1 MLKLLHQ
8 NCESNYHTNMS
19 DLGFNKNNNS
29 IQHISDWFERNQC
42 NSLLVTGLFDDI
54 PGVSFFIKD
63 REHRLIMV
71 NAGFLPRLGLSQEE
85 LFGKSDFDIFP
96 ARLAEHFRRDDRE
109 IFESKKP
116 KLNIL
121 ELVFNSQGLP
131 DWYLTNKYPLFN
143 DRNDVIG
150 LMGTVRPYG
159 DGEKKELKWERDDE
173 IGRAVNHIRN
183 NFRGEIS
190 ISDLVSISG
199 LTHRKLHRGFVE
211 LFGIAPMQ
219 FITRTR
225 IEAACD
231 DLLSSTNKL
240 SVIAKENGFY
250 DQSSFTQLFRR
261 QMKITPLKYRKQ
273 KGFI

>member
-1 MLKLLHQ
+1 MEEQ
-8 NCESNYHTNMS
+8 NEK
-19 DLGFNKNNNS
+19 DLIQGVGQANEWFEKNHCNPL
-29 IQHISDWFERNQC
+29 HIS
-42 NSLLVTGLFDDI
+42 SLFDDL
-54 PGVSFFIKD
+54 PGVSFFVKD
-63 REHRLIMV
+63 KEHRLIMV
-71 NAGFLPRLGLSQEE
+71 NAGFLPRLGLSQQE

-96 ARLAEHFRRDDRE
+96 ARLAEHFRREDRE
-109 IFESKKP
+109 IFATHRP

-143 DRNDVIG
+143 KFGEVIG

-183 NFRGEIS
+183 YFRKEIS
-190 ISDLVSISG
+190 ISNLVEVSG

-231 DLLSSTNKL
+231 DLLASNKKL
-240 SVIAKENGFY
+240 SLVARENGFY

-261 QMKITPLKYRKQ
+261 QMNITPLKYRKQ
-273 KGFI
+273 RGFI

>member
-1 MLKLLHQ
+1 MVT
-8 NCESNYHTNMS
+8 TN
-19 DLGFNKNNNS
+19 FNVSTKS
-29 IQHISDWFERNQC
+29 IQHVTEWFESNQC
-42 NSLLVTGLFDDI
+42 NPLLLSELFEDL

-63 REHRLIMV
+63 KEHRLVMV
-71 NAGFLPRLGLSQEE
+71 NDGFLPRLGLSQEE
-85 LFGKSDFDIFP
+85 LFGKTDFDLFP
-96 ARLAEHFRRDDRE
+96 ARLAEHFRRDDRD
-109 IFESKKP
+109 IFETKKA

-143 DRNDVIG
+143 DRGDVAG

-183 NFRGEIS
+183 HFRSEMA
-190 ISDLVSISG
+190 ISDLVKVSG
-199 LTHRKLHRGFVE
+199 LSHRKLHRGFVE
-211 LFGIAPMQ
+211 LFGVAPMQ

-231 DLLSSTNKL
+231 DLLSSTKKL

-250 DQSSFTQLFRR
+250 DQSSFTPIISSANENYPFE
-261 QMKITPLKYRKQ
+261 IS
-273 KGFI
+273 

>member
-1 MLKLLHQ
+1 MDTINFVKP
-8 NCESNYHTNMS
+8 T
-19 DLGFNKNNNS
+19 KS
-29 IQHISDWFERNQC
+29 IQHVTDWFERNRC
-42 NSLLVTGLFDDI
+42 NPLNLSALFDDL

-63 REHRLIMV
+63 REHRLVMV
-71 NAGFLPRLGLSQEE
+71 NNGFLPRLGLSQAE
-85 LFGKSDFDIFP
+85 LFGKTDFDLFP
-96 ARLAEHFRRDDRE
+96 ARLAEHFRREDRE
-109 IFESKKP
+109 IFTSKLP

-143 DRNDVIG
+143 NRGDVIG

-173 IGRAVNHIRN
+173 IGRAVNHVRN
-183 NFRGEIS
+183 HFRAEIS
-190 ISDLVSISG
+190 IGDLVKVSG
-199 LTHRKLHRGFVE
+199 LSHRKLHRGFIE
-211 LFGIAPMQ
+211 LFGVAPMQ

-231 DLLSSTNKL
+231 DLLTSSKKL

-273 KGFI
+273 RGFV

>member
-1 MLKLLHQ
+1 
-8 NCESNYHTNMS
+8 
-19 DLGFNKNNNS
+19 
-29 IQHISDWFERNQC
+29 
-42 NSLLVTGLFDDI
+42 
-54 PGVSFFIKD
+54 
-63 REHRLIMV
+63 
-71 NAGFLPRLGLSQEE
+71 LGLSQQE
-85 LFGKSDFDIFP
+85 LFGKTDFDLFP
-96 ARLAEHFRRDDRE
+96 ARLAEHFRRDDRD
-109 IFESKKP
+109 IFESRKP

-131 DWYLTNKYPLFN
+131 DWYLTNKYPIFN
-143 DRNDVIG
+143 DRADVIG

-159 DGEKKELKWERDDE
+159 DGENKELKWERDDE

-190 ISDLVSISG
+190 ISDLVEVSG
-199 LTHRKLHRGFVE
+199 IPHRKLHRGFVE
-211 LFGIAPMQ
+211 LFGTAPMQ

-231 DLLSSTNKL
+231 DLLSSSKKL
-240 SVIAKENGFY
+240 SIIAGENGFY

-273 KGFI
+273 RGFI

>member
-1 MLKLLHQ
+1 MSSKNVQ
-8 NCESNYHTNMS
+8 KFSNWFNEISCETVQ
-19 DLGFNKNNNS
+19 LC
-29 IQHISDWFERNQC
+29 QLFE
-42 NSLLVTGLFDDI
+42 SI

-63 REHRLIMV
+63 NESRLMYM
-71 NAGFLPRLGLSQEE
+71 NEKFLPRIGLGSNEE
-85 LFGKSDFDIFP
+85 LYGKTDFDLFP
-96 ARLAEHFRRDDRE
+96 PRLAEHFRRDDRQVME
-109 IFESKKP
+109 TKKP
-116 KLNIL
+116 MLNIL

-150 LMGTVRPYG
+150 LVGTVRPYG

-173 IGRAVNHIRN
+173 IGRAVNHVRN
-183 NFRGEIS
+183 YFRQEIS
-190 ISDLVSISG
+190 ISDLVDVSG
-199 LTHRKLHRGFVE
+199 LTHRKLHRGFIE

-231 DLLSSTNKL
+231 DLLTSNKKL
-240 SVIAKENGFY
+240 SQIAKENGFY

-273 KGFI
+273 KGFV

>member
-1 MLKLLHQ
+1 
-8 NCESNYHTNMS
+8 
-19 DLGFNKNNNS
+19 
-29 IQHISDWFERNQC
+29 
-42 NSLLVTGLFDDI
+42 
-54 PGVSFFIKD
+54 
-63 REHRLIMV
+63 MV
-71 NAGFLPRLGLSQEE
+71 NAGFLPRVGFVLEE
-85 LFGKSDFDIFP
+85 LLGKSDFDIFP
-96 ARLAEHFRRDDRE
+96 MRLAEYFRRDDRE
-109 IFESKKP
+109 IFESKNQSLIYWSLFSIVRAYP
-116 KLNIL
+116 I
-121 ELVFNSQGLP
+121 GIP
-131 DWYLTNKYPLFN
+131 TNKYPLFN
-143 DRNDVIG
+143 DRKDVIG

-159 DGEKKELKWERDDE
+159 DGENKELKWERDDE

-183 NFRGEIS
+183 HFRGEIS
-190 ISDLVSISG
+190 ISDLVRISG

>member
-1 MLKLLHQ
+1 MVRTNFNVSTKSILHVT
-8 NCESNYHTNMS
+8 E
-19 DLGFNKNNNS
+19 
-29 IQHISDWFERNQC
+29 WFESNQC
-42 NSLLVTGLFDDI
+42 NPLLLSELFEDL

-63 REHRLIMV
+63 KEHRLVMV
-71 NAGFLPRLGLSQEE
+71 NDGFLPRLGLSQEE
-85 LFGKSDFDIFP
+85 LFGKTDFDLFP
-96 ARLAEHFRRDDRE
+96 ARLAEHFRRDDRD
-109 IFESKKP
+109 IFETKKA

-143 DRNDVIG
+143 DRGDVAG

-183 NFRGEIS
+183 HFRSEMA
-190 ISDLVSISG
+190 ISDLVKVSG
-199 LTHRKLHRGFVE
+199 LSHRKLHRGFVE
-211 LFGIAPMQ
+211 LFGVAPMQ

-231 DLLSSTNKL
+231 DLLSSTKKL

-273 KGFI
+273 RGFI

>member
-1 MLKLLHQ
+1 MKEL
-8 NCESNYHTNMS
+8 T
-19 DLGFNKNNNS
+19 FNETANS
-29 IQHISDWFERNQC
+29 IKHVSDWFEENRC
-42 NSLLVTGLFDDI
+42 TPLLVSSLFDDL
-54 PGVSFFIKD
+54 PGVSFFVKD
-63 REHRLIMV
+63 REHRLVMV

-85 LFGKSDFDIFP
+85 LFGKSDFDLFP

-109 IFESKKP
+109 IFQSKIP

-143 DRNDVIG
+143 DKNDVIG

-159 DGEKKELKWERDDE
+159 DGAKKELKWERDDE
-173 IGRAVNHIRN
+173 IGRAVNHVRN
-183 NFRGEIS
+183 YFRQEIS
-190 ISDLVSISG
+190 ISDLVKVSG

-231 DLLSSTNKL
+231 DLLTSSKKL
-240 SVIAKENGFY
+240 SQIAEENGFY

>member
-1 MLKLLHQ
+1 MSSKNVQ
-8 NCESNYHTNMS
+8 KFSNWFNEISCETVQ
-19 DLGFNKNNNS
+19 LC
-29 IQHISDWFERNQC
+29 QLFE
-42 NSLLVTGLFDDI
+42 SI

-63 REHRLIMV
+63 NESRLMYM
-71 NAGFLPRLGLSQEE
+71 NEKFLPRIGLGSNEE
-85 LFGKSDFDIFP
+85 LYGKTDFDLFP
-96 ARLAEHFRRDDRE
+96 PRLAEHFRRDDRQVME
-109 IFESKKP
+109 TKKP
-116 KLNIL
+116 MLNIL

-150 LMGTVRPYG
+150 LVGTVRPYG

-173 IGRAVNHIRN
+173 IGRAVNHVRN
-183 NFRGEIS
+183 HFRQEIS
-190 ISDLVSISG
+190 ISDLVDVSG
-199 LTHRKLHRGFVE
+199 LTHRKLHRGFIE

-231 DLLSSTNKL
+231 DLLTSNKKL
-240 SVIAKENGFY
+240 SQIAKENGFY

-273 KGFI
+273 KGFV

>member
-1 MLKLLHQ
+1 
-8 NCESNYHTNMS
+8 MS
-19 DLGFNKNNNS
+19 DYDFDKLTHTSRHASN
-29 IQHISDWFERNQC
+29 WFEENQC
-42 NSLLVTGLFDDI
+42 NPLLVSTLFDDL

-63 REHRLIMV
+63 REHRLVMV
-71 NAGFLPRLGLSQEE
+71 NNGFLPRLGLSQEE
-85 LFGKSDFDIFP
+85 LFGKSDFDLFP
-96 ARLAEHFRRDDRE
+96 ARLAEHFRREDRE
-109 IFESKKP
+109 IFATKKP

-143 DRNDVIG
+143 DQKEVIG

-183 NFRGEIS
+183 HFRGEIS
-190 ISDLVSISG
+190 IGDLVSISG

-231 DLLSSTNKL
+231 DLLSSSNKL

-273 KGFI
+273 RGFI

>member
-1 MLKLLHQ
+1 MVT
-8 NCESNYHTNMS
+8 TN
-19 DLGFNKNNNS
+19 FNVSTKS
-29 IQHISDWFERNQC
+29 IQHVTEWFESNQC
-42 NSLLVTGLFDDI
+42 NPLLLSELFEDL

-63 REHRLIMV
+63 KEQRLVMV
-71 NAGFLPRLGLSQEE
+71 NDGFLPRLGLSQEE
-85 LFGKSDFDIFP
+85 LFGKTDFDLFP
-96 ARLAEHFRRDDRE
+96 ARLAEHFRRDDRD
-109 IFESKKP
+109 IFETKKA

-143 DRNDVIG
+143 DRGDVAG

-183 NFRGEIS
+183 HFRSEMA
-190 ISDLVSISG
+190 ISDLVKVSG
-199 LTHRKLHRGFVE
+199 LSHRKLHRGFVE
-211 LFGIAPMQ
+211 LFGVAPMQ

-231 DLLSSTNKL
+231 DLLSSTKKL

-273 KGFI
+273 RGFI